1 MMVANSFDLWQKD
14 AFFTAAE
21 EVQQSA
27 DIMESAYRNW
37 ARQRREGLAPKDLNE
52 LCRELQTA
60 FGTAKWQLEEFE
72 KAVKVSYGNRAADDL
87 TRDRHRQFV
96 IAIEN
101 QIAHVEAELE
111 KFHIEEGKQPLR
123 WVNLDEEERDDL
135 AMFLS
140 GTRKSLESL
149 DDRYDAKLGTNLKC
163 LPSEKQCIEQIADLR
178 LNFDSKRDVQ
188 RQKKG
193 LKYVNTNM
201 DDSYVIEV
209 ATNESPETSD
219 SSCSQADRKVG
230 TRRNWSTPNFGSLSI
245 TIDAMNDAKNVLMSS
260 VEATPKEKGTKP
272 IFWKPT
278 IGDQFQAMRGIN
290 RINQLFRLVLGRQ
303 RQLQTLVLQR
313 NRSFQLILA
322 LMIAALLIVPFAFYS
337 T

>member
-1 MMVANSFDLWQKD
+1 MVANSFDLWQKD
-14 AFFTAAE
+14 TFFPAAE

-37 ARQRREGLAPKDLNE
+37 ARQRREGLAPRDLNE

-72 KAVKVSYGNRAADDL
+72 KAVKLSYGNRADDL

-96 IAIEN
+96 DAIES

-111 KFHIEEGKQPLR
+111 KSYNEEGKQPLR
-123 WVNLDEEERDDL
+123 WVNLDEGECDDL

-140 GTRKSLESL
+140 GTRKTLQSPE
-149 DDRYDAKLGTNLKC
+149 DGYDAKLGTSTKC
-163 LPSEKQCIEQIADLR
+163 PPSEKQCVEQNTDLR
-178 LNFDSKRDVQ
+178 VNIDSKRDVS
-188 RQKKG
+188 RQTKG
-193 LKYVNTNM
+193 FKYVNTNM

-209 ATNESPETSD
+209 VKNESPETSD
-219 SSCSQADRKVG
+219 SSCSPADRKIG
-230 TRRNWSTPNFGSLSI
+230 TRKNWSSPNIHSLSI
-245 TIDAMNDAKNVLMSS
+245 KIDAKNDVKNALMSS
-260 VEATPKEKGTKP
+260 IEATPKEKGTKP

-278 IGDQFQAMRGIN
+278 FVDNFQGMSGIN
-290 RINQLFRLVLGRQ
+290 RINQLSRMVLGSQ

>member
-21 EVQQSA
+21 EVQHSA

-37 ARQRREGLAPKDLNE
+37 ARQRREGLDPRELNE

-72 KAVKVSYGNRAADDL
+72 KAVKSSYGNRADEL
-87 TRDRHRQFV
+87 TKDRHRQFV
-96 IAIEN
+96 NAIEN

-111 KFHIEEGKQPLR
+111 KSYNEEGKQPLR
-123 WVNLDEEERDDL
+123 WVNLDEGECDDL

-140 GTRKSLESL
+140 GTRKTLQGP
-149 DDRYDAKLGTNLKC
+149 DDGHDTKLGKSTKC
-163 LPSEKQCIEQIADLR
+163 LPSEKQCIVQNTDIRVNCDP
-178 LNFDSKRDVQ
+178 KGDVP
-188 RQKKG
+188 RQTKG
-193 LKYVNTNM
+193 LKNVNLNM
-201 DDSYVIEV
+201 DDSYIIEV
-209 ATNESPETSD
+209 GTTNESPETSD
-219 SSCSQADRKVG
+219 SSCSQADRKIG

-245 TIDAMNDAKNVLMSS
+245 TIDAKNDAMNVLMSS

-272 IFWKPT
+272 VFWKPT
-278 IGDQFQAMRGIN
+278 FGDQLQAMRGIN
-290 RINQLFRLVLGRQ
+290 RINQLFRIVLGSQ

-322 LMIAALLIVPFAFYS
+322 LMIAALLIVPFAFY
-337 T
+337 TI